1 MITAPASPGRQG
13 APSWTG
19 LAVTLCLAAAIY
31 VLALDGALFTP
42 GHISQ
47 NWDQSFPPFPW
58 QVKTYGAISD
68 SAWGSLYEM
77 GSPGPMNGLTLYF
90 DIIVRQGL
98 AWLGGGFLARWLGL
112 AYILTGSGG
121 VWVLSRRLGLSGPA
135 AALACIVSQFNPK
148 TYSLALSGHT
158 EAWFAYALT
167 PWAVCL
173 ADAAVKSAALPRLLA
188 AALGSGMVLALAFSS
203 PFGITT
209 AGLALALYA
218 IAAGFRSPLRA
229 ASVAAVAFTAT
240 LALQAHWILP
250 VALGSGESAAVKYNQ
265 SVEDIQADYVHK
277 YREYSVPPR
286 QAMIGHTGNLGMG
299 TEYAYPVEPPKDV
312 WWKPSAYALLALAL
326 LGLAGRA
333 SNPAVKWFAGL
344 SLVFGFVLLAGAKT
358 LPGAYLYEVVLARVK
373 MLFFFM
379 ARPTRWLLVY
389 YTGLA
394 LLAGLGLEAV
404 RRRKFWTGHVW
415 PDRLALAAVLAVLA
429 VYLQPWWSGELTVP
443 KNETTQ
449 TMSLTPQPLRPEERE
464 LALAVAGDPGTY
476 RVTVFPTISSPTGD
490 IPAPPSSS
498 LTRNFGMLGKDSL
511 VGPAFIG
518 NPYGRYLLSVA
529 HRRSPATD
537 EYGRLLGLGA
547 VRRVIWDKDE
557 PYLSY
562 LDFGWM
568 PRTKR
573 GSETLP
579 DPRGV
584 LAPFLAAQRDLVP
597 DRAWSR
603 GPFDVLDNRDYLPRV
618 RAVGEGRL
626 ASGGFPLLSSMAQ
639 LEENTFAREALFF
652 VTDLD
657 ARDFDALGGGARGV
671 AVHNDSLPELLLPFL
686 PAGRWSPAAR
696 DNRPPRDWTPLK
708 DVWHHALWF
717 EGSPLNSGALLAT
730 GAATLEI
737 APGGSGPHRIFV
749 RVGALPGQHGLEVLQ
764 GGDVLASTASGDP
777 FDRGWRWLDLGTA
790 DPQAGPLTVRARGR
804 GAVVSGALAVPVD
817 EYRAAAR
824 SLGRLF
830 AAPGARR
837 TAVAEAE
844 ACVVESAGVYQPA
857 RDIPLL
863 ANLPGLEMTVR
874 SLRADGLDGSGAGTL
889 AAEGDQPGEAVFRLE
904 FPHPVSGFTLTSHP
918 RLFGDP
924 KGEAYVKASWSADA
938 KTYLPLYEVAGNA
951 GGKWEHVYD
960 RHMETKAGERLTKVW
975 IRFEMRQAQLPS
987 LVNAPNR
994 PMRVSVT
1001 PDSPFPGAPSM
1012 GQAVMLP
1019 ATFEPVAP
1027 GPGPVRA
1034 RARIL
1039 TAEGPSWM
1047 DLGVAG
1053 PDASG
1058 RARIRIQSDK
1068 EAACDLLELT
1078 GLPDAGAPATP
1089 PALEADRLGP
1099 ARYAVSGET
1108 PSGGLLL
1115 FSEAYH
1121 PSWVA
1126 AYRRGATKPFKAY
1139 GFMNAYPLPAGP
1151 HGGLTLEFTPER
1163 YRDIG
1168 FAVSVTGWIVFAL
1181 AVTLLLAW
1189 PRRTGK
1195 PAP

>member
-1 MITAPASPGRQG
+1 MFLLGYG
-13 APSWTG
+13 D
-19 LAVTLCLAAAIY
+19 
-31 VLALDGALFTP
+31 VLWTP

-47 NWDQSFPPFPW
+47 NWDQSFPPFPE
-58 QVKTYGAISD
+58 QVRTYGSFSF
-68 SAWGSLYEM
+68 SAWSSIFEL
-77 GSPGPMNGLTLYF
+77 GSPAPMNGMNLYF
-90 DIIVRQGL
+90 DLLVRNWL
-98 AWLGGGFLARWLGL
+98 SWLGGGSLARWLNL
-112 AYILTGSGG
+112 AYLLAGTAGF
-121 VWVLSRRLGLSGPA
+121 WALSRRLMLSAPA
-135 AALACIVSQFNPK
+135 TLLVCVVSQFNPR

-158 EAWFAYALT
+158 EAGFAYALA
-167 PWAVCL
+167 PWIVTL
-173 ADAAVKSAALPRLLA
+173 MDAACKAPAKRRFAAFALA
-188 AALGSGMVLALAFSS
+188 AGMALALACVS
-203 PFGITT
+203 PFGITS
-209 AGLALALYA
+209 AGFLTLLYCAAAATKSPARATSVFA
-218 IAAGFRSPLRA
+218 IAC
-229 ASVAAVAFTAT
+229 AVT
-240 LALQAHWILP
+240 LTLHMHWILP
-250 VALGSGESAAVKYNQ
+250 AVSGAAGAKAFKHNQ

-277 YREYSVPPR
+277 YKEYSVAPR
-286 QAMIGHTGNLGMG
+286 QAMIGHTDNLGMG
-299 TEYAYPVEPPKDV
+299 TEYAYPVEPPRDA

-333 SNPAVKWFAGL
+333 PNPAVKWFAGL
-344 SLVFGFVLLAGAKT
+344 SLVFGFVLLTGAKS
-358 LPGAYLYEVVLARVK
+358 LPGAYLYEVALARVK

-394 LLAGLGLEAV
+394 LLAGLGLEAI

-429 VYLQPWWSGELTVP
+429 AYLQPWWSGQLTVP

-464 LALAVAGDPGTY
+464 LALAVADDPGTY

-529 HRRSPATD
+529 HRRSPSTD

-579 DPRGV
+579 DPRGI

-597 DRAWSR
+597 DRDWSR
-603 GPFDVLDNRDYLPRV
+603 GPFAVLDNSDFLPRV
-618 RAVGEGRL
+618 RAVSAGRL
-626 ASGGFPLLSSMAQ
+626 AAGGFPLLSSMAQ
-639 LEENTFAREALFF
+639 LEDNPFAREALFMS
-652 VTDLD
+652 TDMDVDGLK
-657 ARDFDALGGGARGV
+657 ALGGTMKGV
-671 AVHNDSLPELLLPFL
+671 VVHNDALPELLLPFL
-686 PAGRWSPAAR
+686 PAGRWNPATR
-696 DNRPPRDWTPLK
+696 SNSPPRGWTPLK
-708 DVWHHALWF
+708 EVWHHGLWF
-717 EGSPLNSGALLAT
+717 EGSPLNSGALIAAE
-730 GAATLEI
+730 AATLEI
-737 APGGSGPHRIFV
+737 TPGGSGPHRVFV
-749 RVGALPGQHGLEVLQ
+749 RVGALPGQHGLDVLQ
-764 GGDVLASTASGDP
+764 GGNVLASTASGDP
-777 FDRGWRWLDLGTA
+777 FDRGWRWLDLGA
-790 DPQAGPLTVRARGR
+790 VDPQAGPLTVRAWGR
-804 GAVVSGALAVPVD
+804 GAVASGALAVPED
-817 EYRAAAR
+817 EFRAASR
-824 SLGRLF
+824 SLDRMLS
-830 AAPGARR
+830 APGTRR

-857 RDIPLL
+857 RDIALL

-874 SLRADGLDGSGAGTL
+874 SLRTDGLDGSGAGTL

-904 FPHPVSGFTLTSHP
+904 FPQPVSGFTLTSHP

-924 KGEAYVKASWSADA
+924 DGKAYVKASWSADG
-938 KTYLPLYEVAGNA
+938 KTYLPLYEVAGDA

-960 RHMETKAGERLTKVW
+960 RRMETKAGERLTRAW

-987 LVNAPNR
+987 LTNAPNR

-1019 ATFEPVAP
+1019 ATFEPAAP

-1039 TAEGPSWM
+1039 TAEGPSWK
-1047 DLGVAG
+1047 DLGVAE

-1058 RARIRIQSDK
+1058 RARFRIQSDK

-1078 GLPDAGAPATP
+1078 GLPEAEAPATP

-1099 ARYAVSGET
+1099 ARYAVSGGM
-1108 PSGGLLL
+1108 PPGGLLL

-1126 AYRRGATKPFKAY
+1126 AHQGGAAKPLMAY
-1139 GFMNAYPLPAGP
+1139 GFMNAYPLPASP
-1151 HGGLTLEFTPER
+1151 PGGLTLEFTPER
-1163 YRDIG
+1163 YRDMG
-1168 FAVSVTGWIVFAL
+1168 FAVSTTGWIVFAL
-1181 AVTLLLAW
+1181 AVILLLVLPGRAG
-1189 PRRTGK
+1189 RT
-1195 PAP
+1195 AP